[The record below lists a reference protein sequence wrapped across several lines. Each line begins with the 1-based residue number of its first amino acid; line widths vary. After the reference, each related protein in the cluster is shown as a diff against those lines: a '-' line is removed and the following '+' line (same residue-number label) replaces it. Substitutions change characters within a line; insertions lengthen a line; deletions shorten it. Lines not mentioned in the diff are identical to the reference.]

1 MADITC
7 TSFDDLYDPEND
19 EVDETR
25 PDIRKN
31 LLEDFAAPTA
41 KLTRESVAHS
51 REHMQVHLRIR
62 PFTNREKE
70 QGESQDCMEIS
81 QPTSL
86 LMRAPKDSFT
96 FKSSQRGFSN
106 MTHKFTFS
114 RIFGEDT
121 SQKEFFDE
129 TMLGTVKDF
138 IDGQNCLVFTYG
150 VTNAGKTYTIQGVP
164 QDGGILPRS
173 LDVIFNSL
181 EGRLF
186 PSLQLKPRFFCDVAK
201 LDERQRKK
209 EEYIKDSV
217 LSMAEG
223 NSNKQ
228 EGTQDSSGMDEA
240 DDSRASSYTT
250 ATEDSQSEISV
261 SSITDDASMPNVLDD
276 INSRIPDDTSVDVEA
291 QGPLKF
297 SVWVSFAEVYNEY
310 IYDLLEAIPKA
321 KKVRRQ
327 PLKFS
332 EDKNGQI
339 YIKGLKEISVQSA
352 DEAYKILKIGQ
363 QNLSMAA
370 TKLNHCSSRS
380 HCIFSIKILRVV
392 DVENPHVA
400 RVSQL
405 SFCDLAGS
413 ERYTRTQNTGDRLK
427 EAGNINTSLLTL
439 GKCIHTLRYNQNHP
453 KSNPKIIPFR
463 ESKLTRLFQSFFM
476 GKGKASMV
484 VNVNQCAS
492 GFDETL
498 QVLKFSAI
506 AKQVTTVTS
515 KLDNKWKVPAAG
527 GPKLASSRAL
537 SLALRQSLSRNRA
550 SVAWATP
557 GPQLDSNLDLT
568 TVDESFEEDEDDE
581 EDDEE
586 EEDGERTPRESMV
599 NEESRAALINLVEML
614 KTQLI
619 EEKKRMMMLE
629 VQIREEVCQ
638 EMAQQLVQIEG
649 DYKDQLEKE
658 RLTTEE
664 MFEKRLEMYE
674 KSVKTTRKRPRPDDE
689 EEYVSSLLLH
699 AEQTKVQNQEKI
711 NEGLRQDIETLKEA
725 LEESHEKMS
734 SQDETLTELQRLTEE
749 SKQALREAE
758 AKLCAKDEKLDALL
772 HKIQELEDIHK
783 DSRQK
788 LEQETSDKEKVA
800 AEYERSLALKSH
812 AIEELEDTNEELEDA
827 NRRLQQQ
834 LGLTEKLQTQ
844 LSQSESTLKDTYQVI
859 QTLEQDIDKLKRQ
872 LEDSENELSESKVH
886 PVDCPDKLHAEKL
899 QKKVTA
905 LEKEIQE
912 QVASKE
918 ETLDKWREEK
928 DNLVNALEQM
938 EHRMTSLLETQKNN
952 EAVLAEKDQQNEHLE
967 TQLSQSESNL
977 KDSNLIIEALE
988 QDNDKLRSQ
997 LEDSHKQNE
1006 AALADQNEVSD
1017 LKAQL
1022 SESESTLKDSN
1033 QVIKTLEQDIEKLRS
1048 QLEDS
1053 QNELIES
1060 KNHRVDCP
1068 DKLQAKKLQEK
1079 VTALEKE
1086 IKMQVASKAE
1096 TLSNW
1101 HEEKDSLVN
1110 TLEQMEHR
1118 MTSLLE
1124 TQKKSES
1131 ASSEKDERIQH
1142 LETQLS
1148 QSESSLK
1155 DSNQVIRT
1163 LGQNVDKLR
1172 SQLEESQKQN
1182 EAAFDEKVKRIEDL
1196 ETQLSQSKSSLKDSN
1211 QFIKTL
1217 EQDIEKLIGRLEDS
1231 QKQNEEVLTD
1241 KDERIKD
1248 LETQLSQSKSSLK
1261 DSNQVI
1267 KRHEQDI
1274 DKLRNQLEDS
1284 QRQKETAFTDRN
1296 GRIEHLETQLSES
1309 ESTLRD
1315 SNQLIKTL
1323 EQDIDKLR
1331 SRLED
1336 SQRQNEAAL
1345 ADKNEV
1351 LKDIKMQLCDS
1362 KSNLKDSNQVIK
1374 TLEQDIDK
1382 LRSQLENSQKQN
1394 EAALAEKDE
1403 RIKDLEMQLS
1413 QSKSTLKD
1421 SNQVIKT
1428 LEQDID
1434 KLRSQLEDSQEQL
1447 SESKRH
1453 PADCPDKLQAEK
1465 LQKKVTTLE
1474 KEIKELVDSKEETL
1488 ARWREEHDSLVMALD
1503 TRVTSLFETQTE
1515 NEAALS
1521 EKDESIQHLKTQLSQ
1536 SESTLRD
1543 TNQAIKIL
1551 EQDIDKLRSQ
1561 LEDSQKQNKAALADK
1576 DEHVEDL
1583 EARLSQSESTLK
1595 DSNQVI
1601 KTLEQDIDKLRSQ
1614 LENSQKQLIE
1624 SKNHPV
1630 DCPDKL
1636 QAEKL
1641 QKKVTA
1647 LEKEVMKQ
1655 VASKEETLNKWR
1667 EDRDSLVK
1675 ALEQRMTSL
1684 LETQEKNEAAL
1695 AEKDAHIEQL
1705 KTKMIE
1711 NISDSQSVT
1720 DDESYIEDTS
1730 STKTKG
1736 RSRKGRGQTSNVQGE
1751 LQREVQQLREQME
1764 KERNAKEKVV
1774 AESKRNLV
1782 LKSHAIQELEDANR
1796 HLQQQL
1802 GLIEVT
1808 VDVKRL
1814 SRSSSESSTTTRQS
1828 APSSSPQPDPD
1839 SPDLFI
1845 VDVKD
1850 QESFHQ
1856 PGRRRTRVE
1865 LDLTPL
1871 QKKQPARK
1879 TRANTRKARKRK
1891 STELLE
1897 EIDMDAYQKRSR
1909 PEEQS
1914 AARPVRSTRKRNTRA
1929 NRGETDLDQD
1939 ENTLAAETP
1948 SASNRGKR
1956 AALSRIGDLLQN
1968 TQFAKSAK
1976 KLVESAAAHMTSPTK
1991 SPEVQEVAYYPPPTT
2006 EKKRKRRLLKTDI
2019 SVPFESSPFE
2029 VLNAGESK
2037 SDNSHSIVTR
2047 KLRSR
2052 NTRV

>member
-905 LEKEIQE
+905 LEKEI
-912 QVASKE
+912 
-918 ETLDKWREEK
+918 
-928 DNLVNALEQM
+928 
-938 EHRMTSLLETQKNN
+938 
-952 EAVLAEKDQQNEHLE
+952 
-967 TQLSQSESNL
+967 
-977 KDSNLIIEALE
+977 
-988 QDNDKLRSQ
+988 
-997 LEDSHKQNE
+997 
-1006 AALADQNEVSD
+1006 
-1017 LKAQL
+1017 
-1022 SESESTLKDSN
+1022 
-1033 QVIKTLEQDIEKLRS
+1033 
-1048 QLEDS
+1048 
-1053 QNELIES
+1053 
-1060 KNHRVDCP
+1060 
-1068 DKLQAKKLQEK
+1068 
-1079 VTALEKE
+1079 
-1086 IKMQVASKAE
+1086 KMQVASKAE

-1968 TQFAKSAK
+1968 TQFAKSAASKSKLSSRSQTSAK